1 MNFFFGKYFWNYSIH
16 IKLAVF
22 FLFIFIAGTETH
34 SQYFGRN
41 KPSYRTFDYQL
52 YQSPH
57 FDIYHYFDD
66 DSVVNAL
73 ANTYEKW
80 YKRHQRLFSDTFDTR
95 SPVLIYENHP
105 DFQQTTAIRG
115 TIGIGTH
122 GVTEALR
129 RRVAMPVLH
138 TNAQTDHVIG
148 HELVHVFQF
157 RAMFDRDSLG
167 LNSMRNLPLWLVEG
181 MAEYFSIGS
190 VDAHT
195 AMIMRDAVHQDDFP
209 SLTDMTRDF
218 RYNPYR
224 YGHSFVAFFGRT
236 WGDSL
241 IAPLFRETAKFGYER
256 AISRVVGLNA
266 KTVSNLWKSS
276 VETHYGEYYK
286 DSAKHQ
292 TIGKTLVTDENGG
305 HINIAPSIS
314 PDGKYFAFF
323 SEKDLFSI
331 DLFLADAKTGR
342 IIGKLTSATRT
353 ADIDGFNFF
362 ESVATW
368 SPESDKIAYVIVK
381 KGRNKLVIADVDRP
395 GRTKE
400 ITIPGVPAINNP
412 TWSPDGKNI
421 VFSGLAGGKPNL
433 YMYNPE
439 TKEVI
444 GLTDDQYSYIHA
456 SWSTDGK
463 YLAFSTDKPQSVQDQ
478 GNPNFHFN
486 LGIMDMSNDNYTVSV
501 LNVFPGAKNLNP
513 LFSENN
519 EGLYFLSNSDG
530 FRNLY
535 YYVVE
540 DGKVFRMT
548 DFYTGISGI
557 THLTPAVSICR
568 NTGELAY
575 SHYQA
580 NKYFIHKADHDD
592 FELIE
597 VDPSIIDLTAA
608 TLPPLPRLE
617 RDIVDKQLR
626 VEPEEKVFPVDSFAK
641 KPYERDFTLTYIG
654 NTGVGVATN
663 RYGTGMS
670 GAVSML
676 FSDITGE
683 NQLFAA
689 VAVDGEIYDF
699 GAQVGYLNQER
710 RINWGAMVSHIPYP
724 YAYMRGMHDTLQI
737 NDDKV
742 PVYNFQYI
750 IQRIFEDRVNA
761 FAYYPFSV
769 SRRIEVG
776 GTLAWYYYRIDA
788 INNYYLMDGRR
799 FREERERLDAPDG
812 FNLQRLNIAFVEDNS
827 YFGMASPWAGWRYRA
842 SVERIFGEVD
852 MYPITLDYRRY
863 FNIRPFTF
871 AFRATHY
878 GRYGREPED
887 EQLFYPQYLG
897 YMGYVRGYDYNSM
910 YRLQET
916 MPLPENFE
924 FQDFFNQLLG
934 SRVILSGLEVR
945 FPFTGP
951 ERIALISSR
960 IFFTELNLFLD
971 AGVAWSG
978 YNRLTLNP
986 DKITEQKIEVNE
998 REEYKYRFPV
1008 FSAGASVRI
1017 NLFGALVLEPFLAFP
1032 FQTEGIS
1039 RPVTGLNFIPGW

>member
-1 MNFFFGKYFWNYSIH
+1 MSFFFRDYFRNHSFN
-16 IKLAVF
+16 IKIPVI
-22 FLFIFIAGTETH
+22 FLLLLVAGVESF

-41 KPSYRTFDYQL
+41 KPSYRTFDYRL

-57 FDIYHYFDD
+57 FDIYHYFED

-80 YKRHQRLFSDTFDTR
+80 YLRHQTLFKDTFDTH
-95 SPVLIYENHP
+95 SPILIYENHP

-129 RRVAMPVLH
+129 RRVAMPVLQ

-157 RAMFDRDSLG
+157 MAMFDRDSLG

-195 AMIMRDAVHQDDFP
+195 AMIIRDAIHQDNFP
-209 SLTDMTRDF
+209 SLQDMTRDMHQ
-218 RYNPYR
+218 YNPYR
-224 YGHSFVAFFGRT
+224 FGHSFVAFFGRT

-256 AISRVVGLNA
+256 AVSRIVGLND

-276 VETHYGEYYK
+276 VETHYKKYYK
-286 DSAKHQ
+286 DSTRHQ
-292 TIGKTLVTDENGG
+292 TTGKTLVTDENGG
-305 HINIAPSIS
+305 HINIAPSVS
-314 PDGKYFAFF
+314 PDGNYFAFF

-331 DLFLADAKTGR
+331 DLFLADSKTGN
-342 IIGKLTSATRT
+342 IIRKLSSATRT

-362 ESVATW
+362 ESAATW
-368 SPESDKIAYVIVK
+368 SPESDKIAYVIIK

-395 GRTKE
+395 RRTKE
-400 ITIPGVPAINNP
+400 ITVPGVPALNNP
-412 TWSPDGKNI
+412 SWSPDGKNI
-421 VFSGLAGGKPNL
+421 AFSGLVGGKPNL
-433 YMYNPE
+433 YMYNLE
-439 TKEVI
+439 NKEVI
-444 GLTDDQYSYIHA
+444 QLTDDHYSYIHA
-456 SWSTDGK
+456 SWSPDGK
-463 YLAFSTDKPQSVQDQ
+463 YLAFSTDKPQSAQTH
-478 GNPNFHFN
+478 GNPNYHFN
-486 LGIMDMSNDNYTVSV
+486 IGIMDMTNNNYQTSV
-501 LNVFPGAKNLNP
+501 LGIFPDAENLNP
-513 LFSENN
+513 LFSEGN

-535 YYVVE
+535 YYVFE
-540 DGKVFRMT
+540 EGKVFRMT
-548 DFYTGISGI
+548 DYYTGISGI
-557 THLTPAVSICR
+557 THLTPAVSIGR
-568 NTGELAY
+568 NSYELLY

-580 NKYFIHKADHDD
+580 EKYFIHKADHSEFEMKEADPLKVD
-592 FELIE
+592 FN
-597 VDPSIIDLTAA
+597 AA
-608 TLPPLPRLE
+608 TLPPIPRLE
-617 RDIVDKQLR
+617 KDIVDNQLR
-626 VEPEEKVFPVDSFAK
+626 IEPEEKVFPVDSFAK
-641 KPYERDFTLTYIG
+641 KPYKRDFTLTYIG

-670 GAVSML
+670 GAVSMM

-683 NQLFAA
+683 NQLFAV
-689 VAVDGEIYDF
+689 VAIDGEIYDF

-710 RINWGAMVSHIPYP
+710 RINWGGIVSHIPYP
-724 YAYMRGMHDTLQI
+724 YAYMRGITDTLEI
-737 NDDKV
+737 NDEPV
-742 PVYNFQYI
+742 EVYNLQYI
-750 IQRIFEDRVNA
+750 IQRIFEDQVSV
-761 FAYYPFSV
+761 FAYYPFSI

-776 GTLAWYYYRIDA
+776 GTLAWYYYRMDA
-788 INNYYLMDGRR
+788 INNYYLLDGRKID
-799 FREERERLDAPDG
+799 EDRERLDAPDG
-812 FNLQRLNIAFVEDNS
+812 FNLQRINIAFVEDNS

-842 SVERIFGEVD
+842 GVERIFGEAD
-852 MYPITLDYRRY
+852 MYSITLDYRRY

-878 GRYGREPED
+878 GRYGREPE
-887 EQLFYPQYLG
+887 ELFYPQYLG

-916 MPLPENFE
+916 MPLPDNFE

-971 AGVAWSG
+971 AGVAWNS

-998 REEYKYRFPV
+998 REEYKNRFPV
-1008 FSAGASVRI
+1008 FSTGASVRI
-1017 NLFGALVLEPFLAFP
+1017 NLFGALILEPFIAFP
-1032 FQTEGIS
+1032 FQTEGFS
-1039 RPVTGLNFIPGW
+1039 TAVTGLNFIPGW